1 MPATKA
7 PKRRVCV
14 VGLDGVPRGLLE
26 RLAGDGVMPNV
37 AQRIEAGHLRSMRA
51 SLPEISSVSWSSFM
65 TGVDPGQHGIFGF
78 TDLDPDN
85 YELRFPGFHDLQVPT
100 FWDRLGKKGLH
111 SVVVNQPS
119 TYPARSIPGSIV
131 SGFVAIDLA
140 RSVKP
145 LRHLGPL
152 RRMDYQIDID
162 TGRARGDHDFLLA
175 DLERTLAGRAA
186 AIDYFWEAESWDYFQ
201 VVITGTDRLYH
212 FLWDALDDP
221 SHPHHQATL
230 DYHAKVDDLV
240 GHVFERFERLD
251 HEQGGGGSGSG
262 SGYSSGS
269 GSGGGFYMLSDH
281 GFCGIVQEVQLNAWL
296 QREGFLELEG
306 FVDLTGI
313 TPASRAFALDPGRI
327 YIHRKGRYAR
337 GSVDEADVPAL
348 KAEIKERLL
357 LLEWEGER
365 IIREV
370 FDAEQIYEGPCVAS
384 GPDLVVLSK
393 PGFDLKGSP
402 QAQEIFGH
410 SGLAGMHTW
419 DDAFLLTPRPV
430 DGTDFWIGDVAG
442 ILMAELDR

>member
-1 MPATKA
+1 MPATGA
-7 PKRRVCV
+7 SKRRVCV

-26 RLAGDGVMPNV
+26 RLAADGVMPNV
-37 AQRIEAGHLRSMRA
+37 AQRIAAGHLRSMRA
-51 SLPEISSVSWSSFM
+51 SLPEVSSVSWSSFM

-78 TDLDPDN
+78 TDLDPDS
-85 YELRFPGFHDLQVPT
+85 YELRFPCFHDLQVPT
-100 FWDRLGKKGLH
+100 FWDRLGKVGLR

-152 RRMDYQIDID
+152 RRMEYQIDID
-162 TGRARGDHDFLLA
+162 TGRARGDHEFLLS
-175 DLERTLAGRAA
+175 DLERTLAGRAVA
-186 AIDYFWEAESWDYFQ
+186 LDYFWEAENWDYFQ

-212 FLWDALDDP
+212 FLWDALEDTA
-221 SHPHHQATL
+221 HPHHQATL

-240 GHVFERFERLD
+240 GHVFERFD
-251 HEQGGGGSGSG
+251 HEQGGHGSGD
-262 SGYSSGS
+262 
-269 GSGGGFYMLSDH
+269 GFYMLSDH
-281 GFCGIVQEVQLNAWL
+281 GFCGIVREVQLNAWL

-306 FVDLTGI
+306 LVDLTGI

-327 YIHRKGRYAR
+327 YIHRKGRHAR
-337 GSVDEADVPAL
+337 GGVDEADVPAL
-348 KAEIKERLL
+348 KAEITERLL

-370 FDAEQIYEGPCVAS
+370 YDAEQIYEGPCVTS

-410 SGLAGMHTW
+410 SGLVGMHTW

-430 DGTDFWIGDVAG
+430 DGSDFWIGDVAG
-442 ILMAELDR
+442 ILTAELDE